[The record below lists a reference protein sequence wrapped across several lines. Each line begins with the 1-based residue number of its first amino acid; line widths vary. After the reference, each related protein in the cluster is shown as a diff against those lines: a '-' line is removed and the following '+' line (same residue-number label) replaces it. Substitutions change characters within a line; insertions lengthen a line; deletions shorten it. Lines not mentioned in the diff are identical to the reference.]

1 MGRRR
6 RSAPRKRRQGPG
18 HNEAN
23 RRTSE
28 SRQKTRMLDS
38 GVEHK
43 FRYYSEELLNEAGI
57 EPETWR
63 PFLQTLWTRGSRQG
77 LDEARVYLDQAVDEG
92 IIPPELRRDLRQI
105 IDRYS
110 IVR

>member
-6 RSAPRKRRQGPG
+6 RRPRKARQGPG

-28 SRQKTRMLDS
+28 SRQRSPLLDER
-38 GVEHK
+38 VEHK
-43 FRYYSEELLNEAGI
+43 FRYYAEEMLMEADV
-57 EPETWR
+57 EPELWR

-77 LDEARVYLDQAVDEG
+77 VDEAKEYLDTAREEG
-92 IIPPELRRDLRQI
+92 IVDDDLHQGIAKLIRKY
-105 IDRYS
+105 RTM
-110 IVR
+110 R